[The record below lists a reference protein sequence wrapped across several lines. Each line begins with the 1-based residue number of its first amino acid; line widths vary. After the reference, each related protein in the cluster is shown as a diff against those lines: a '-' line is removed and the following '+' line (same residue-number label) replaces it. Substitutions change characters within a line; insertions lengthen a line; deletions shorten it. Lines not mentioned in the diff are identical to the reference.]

1 MNIVR
6 LGVLRAVLS
15 VPGARSL
22 KDRRQV
28 VRSLRD
34 RIVARFPV
42 SCHEIDRSD
51 LPGRAELL
59 VTTGGL
65 DAPTV
70 RGALDKISAFL
81 QAQGA
86 CMVVDLRVQ
95 VLEWTGDEADG
106 VGPWWRGDD
115 V

>member
-1 MNIVR
+1 MNLLHI
-6 LGVLRAVLS
+6 GVLRAVLS
-15 VPGARSL
+15 IPGARSL

-28 VRSLRD
+28 MLSLRD
-34 RIVARFPV
+34 RIAARFPV

-51 LPGRAELL
+51 LPGRGELL

-65 DAPTV
+65 DAGAV
-70 RGALDKISAFL
+70 RAALDKISSL
-81 QAQGA
+81 LHGHGA

-95 VLEWTGDEADG
+95 VLDWAGDQVDG
-106 VGPWWRGDD
+106 VAPWWEKGD